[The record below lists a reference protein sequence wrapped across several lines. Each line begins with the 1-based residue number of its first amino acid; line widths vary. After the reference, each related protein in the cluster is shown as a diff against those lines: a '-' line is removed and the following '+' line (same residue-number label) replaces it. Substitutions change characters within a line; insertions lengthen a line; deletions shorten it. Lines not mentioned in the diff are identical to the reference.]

1 MTMAEHTF
9 RKWVAPKCLSRSELV
24 MTIGWT
30 CIQHVSYFLYL
41 IRFKPLTRMDE
52 HVFRMWV
59 ALQFERI
66 YTTDHASSLWVTLQ
80 CLRLLTSRA
89 KHASRMWVSLQCLS
103 RSEPLKTMAE
113 HASRMWVSLS
123 SVWVYL
129 NHCKQWLTWN
139 MQPGCELLSRVWAD
153 LNHWWEWL
161 NMHQDQKVSHSPE
174 FEWM

>member
-103 RSEPLKTMAE
+103 RSEPLK
-113 HASRMWVSLS
+113 
-123 SVWVYL
+123 
-129 NHCKQWLTWN
+129 Q
-139 MQPGCELLSRVWAD
+139 
-153 LNHWWEWL
+153 WL
-161 NMHQDQKVSHSPE
+161 NMHLGCESLSPVSESIWTTANNGWLETCNQDVSYSPRSLE
-174 FEWM
+174 QI